1 MTSEAGRCGS
11 ELPATDE
18 AEAGTNPTLY
28 VPNPTAGWG
37 VPSRS
42 GMVGP
47 NDEAREEEEE
57 EEKEEDAI
65 IMRIIDED
73 LEELLAKA
81 MMADLARGAAVDDD
95 AVTALAKRSCS
106 VFKAIFM
113 VDTYLLNSFC
123 VY

>member
-11 ELPATDE
+11 AEAPATDE

-47 NDEAREEEEE
+47 NDEAKEEEEE
-57 EEKEEDAI
+57 EEEEEGDAI
-65 IMRIIDED
+65 IMRVIDEG
-73 LEELLAKA
+73 LGELLEKA
-81 MMADLARGAAVDDD
+81 MVADDLARGAAVDDD
-95 AVTALAKRSCS
+95 AVTALARSSCS
-106 VFKAIFM
+106 VFKAIFI
-113 VDTYLLNSFC
+113 VDI
-123 VY
+123 

>member
-42 GMVGP
+42 GMVVGP
-47 NDEAREEEEE
+47 NDEAREEV
-57 EEKEEDAI
+57 EEDAI
-65 IMRIIDED
+65 IVRIIDED